1 MMKMNLAFIN
11 SYLFVV
17 VYFVGGKFK
26 TKVNYHYIN
35 DSSQKKLKD
44 GMRKTSTEMKSRAKH
59 SSSKQTGLGWN
70 SRTQRQVKAFHTK
83 TSQP

>member
-1 MMKMNLAFIN
+1 MKMNLAFIN

-35 DSSQKKLKD
+35 DSSQNKLKD
-44 GMRKTSTEMKSRAKH
+44 GMGKTSTEM
-59 SSSKQTGLGWN
+59 
-70 SRTQRQVKAFHTK
+70 
-83 TSQP
+83 